1 LANAQWV
8 HRLGFLLDSTL
19 LLLPFLL
26 QGVPVVAIILAYVA
40 VVRQFLQRQ
49 DYYIKRTR
57 KLVTM
62 FPPDV
67 IAQVEGL
74 RRAVTSYVQAG
85 GNA

>member
-1 LANAQWV
+1 M
-8 HRLGFLLDSTL
+8 DSTL